1 MFSNEHLFSCTKCT
15 KDKATSVQNDESAK
29 NQTNF
34 KKTLA
39 ICARSAIIDNVRRVQ
54 KVPQGKELK
63 NMKARKYEF
72 YIIDRQYDDEYDY
85 IAYFEDDF
93 EAMKFV
99 EENLSAGNT
108 VVIRS
113 IKNVLVEKIDAWFI
127 KEI

>member
-1 MFSNEHLFSCTKCT
+1 
-15 KDKATSVQNDESAK
+15 
-29 NQTNF
+29 
-34 KKTLA
+34 
-39 ICARSAIIDNVRRVQ
+39 
-54 KVPQGKELK
+54 
-63 NMKARKYEF
+63 MKAKKYEF

-99 EENLSAGNT
+99 EENLSVGNT